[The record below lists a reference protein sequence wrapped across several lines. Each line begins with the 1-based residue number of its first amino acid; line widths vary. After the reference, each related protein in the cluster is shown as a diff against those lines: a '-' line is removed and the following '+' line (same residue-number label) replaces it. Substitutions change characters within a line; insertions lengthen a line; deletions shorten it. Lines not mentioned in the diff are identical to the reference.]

1 MANYD
6 LHVFEDPPALAEAAA
21 QLFIQ
26 AAGEAIARQGRF
38 SAALSGGST
47 PRAVY
52 ARLAQPEL
60 SAQVDWSNVH
70 LFWGDERC
78 VPPEHPDSSF
88 GMAQEIWLRH
98 VPIPEDNLH
107 RLHGELPPSQAADLY
122 EAELNRFFAEG
133 QPAFDLALLGMG
145 ADGHTASLFPGN
157 TEVQASQR
165 LCQAVYVEKLS
176 AWRLTLTP
184 RVFNAAQRV
193 LFLVSGLEKAETLQQ
208 VLDGP
213 FQPER
218 LPAQSIR
225 PEGGVRWYVDRAA
238 AGGSQEMVASD
249 Q

>member
-6 LHVFEDPPALAEAAA
+6 LHIFEDPLALAEAAA
-21 QLFIQ
+21 QLFVQ

-52 ARLAQPEL
+52 ARLAQPEQA
-60 SAQVDWSNVH
+60 AQVDSSRVH

-78 VPPEHPDSSF
+78 VPHEHPDSSF
-88 GMAQEIWLRH
+88 GMTHQIWLRH
-98 VPIPEDNLH
+98 VPIPEANLH

-133 QPAFDLALLGMG
+133 EPTFDLALLGMG

-157 TEVQASQR
+157 TEVKASQR

-193 LFLVSGLEKAETLQQ
+193 LFLVSGLKKAETLRQ

-213 FQPER
+213 FQPEL
-218 LPAQSIR
+218 LPAQSIH
-225 PEGGVRWYVDRAA
+225 PPTGAIWYVDRAA
-238 AGGSQEMVASD
+238 AGGSQYR
-249 Q
+249 